1 MAFQANRNKMQAG
14 IAILISERLQNKLIR
29 QNKKEHYIS
38 IKEKNPPR
46 EKNYHYRHTPR
57 YTEANRI
64 KQRGQVM
71 FPKSHSKLRRKY
83 SRPVRN
89 TVSKKVINNL
99 ELIDTGKDL
108 LNRSPVTQALRLTVI
123 KWDLMNLKS
132 FCMPLYSKGHHR
144 QHNTPGQ
151 AHVQE

>member
-1 MAFQANRNKMQAG
+1 
-14 IAILISERLQNKLIR
+14 
-29 QNKKEHYIS
+29 
-38 IKEKNPPR
+38 
-46 EKNYHYRHTPR
+46 
-57 YTEANRI
+57 
-64 KQRGQVM
+64 M

-132 FCMPLYSKGHHR
+132 FCMPLYSKGHHH